1 MNVLQIFGLL
11 NKEIDSNPE
20 YTVPYLF
27 LVVNL
32 SFIKKI
38 NSTGILWCGFI
49 YSRINRVIFFILH

>member
-11 NKEIDSNPE
+11 NKEIDSNSE

-38 NSTGILWCGFI
+38 NSTGILWCDFI